1 MLPFIGRPWKTKTR
15 TQSSE
20 HGVGATVEH
29 VDLSGCLFVE
39 RHVRLLSAPEVMEQ
53 DGQLACYCDDGL
65 TLGLLT
71 TSGGQV
77 QTPLSQRRVSSVRS
91 EDMVGALDQQTSEV
105 CVAGMGNAELRIMV
119 SGLTSTRP

>member
-1 MLPFIGRPWKTKTR
+1 
-15 TQSSE
+15 
-20 HGVGATVEH
+20 
-29 VDLSGCLFVE
+29 
-39 RHVRLLSAPEVMEQ
+39 VMKQ
-53 DGQLACYCDDGL
+53 HGQLASYCDDGL

-105 CVAGMGNAELRIMV
+105 CVAGMSDAKLRIMV